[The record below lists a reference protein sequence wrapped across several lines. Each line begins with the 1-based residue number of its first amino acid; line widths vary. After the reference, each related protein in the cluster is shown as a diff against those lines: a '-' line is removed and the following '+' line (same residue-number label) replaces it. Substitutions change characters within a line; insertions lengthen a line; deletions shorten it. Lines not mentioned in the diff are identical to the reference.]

1 MMTFYAAAGSYQIRN
16 EDGKDMP
23 YIMRLGKLQP
33 VSIPEFSIWS
43 MLLWDVLTHDEL
55 RKKYFEKM
63 EEVKLDPSGFEKAL
77 EMLVKRKLI
86 IKGVGYTGADALY
99 NMLYDTYVIPLRGVQ
114 GTRRLLN
121 IAKLL
126 KQGKVNFFEAVYLL
140 QPDKGTEAEQRIM
153 KLVTAIHSIRSWT
166 GSRVTSAIVVIIHT
180 VSSRMPP
187 GGLRCSLPNG
197 KKILRK
203 GVMTMADEK
212 RYFSVKDMFEQ
223 AVTRAK
229 TDPRYEEYSKIC
241 ELDYDLLCSTCKY
254 DKLYRC
260 EFDVVGEVTYGSS
273 EGIYGDIFLYGN
285 WSKERDDPFKSR
297 ARVYVLKT
305 LKQDKESYLAVGMLV
320 NLICY
325 YANEFV
331 ATHLDRFD

>member
-86 IKGVGYTGADALY
+86 IKGVGYTGVDALY

-153 KLVTAIHSIRSWT
+153 KLVRPLLSFQSTLFRMWRT
-166 GSRVTSAIVVIIHT
+166 VV
-180 VSSRMPP
+180 RNE
-187 GGLRCSLPNG
+187 R
-197 KKILRK
+197 
-203 GVMTMADEK
+203 
-212 RYFSVKDMFEQ
+212 
-223 AVTRAK
+223 
-229 TDPRYEEYSKIC
+229 PR
-241 ELDYDLLCSTCKY
+241 
-254 DKLYRC
+254 
-260 EFDVVGEVTYGSS
+260 
-273 EGIYGDIFLYGN
+273 
-285 WSKERDDPFKSR
+285 R
-297 ARVYVLKT
+297 ARMDMPCLWSYPRPGHQCCEEHPQRRIASDRLTSVYGRAGCARTYT
-305 LKQDKESYLAVGMLV
+305 LGETM
-320 NLICY
+320 
-325 YANEFV
+325 
-331 ATHLDRFD
+331 

>member
-1 MMTFYAAAGSYQIRN
+1 
-16 EDGKDMP
+16 
-23 YIMRLGKLQP
+23 
-33 VSIPEFSIWS
+33 
-43 MLLWDVLTHDEL
+43 
-55 RKKYFEKM
+55 
-63 EEVKLDPSGFEKAL
+63 
-77 EMLVKRKLI
+77 
-86 IKGVGYTGADALY
+86 
-99 NMLYDTYVIPLRGVQ
+99 
-114 GTRRLLN
+114 
-121 IAKLL
+121 
-126 KQGKVNFFEAVYLL
+126 
-140 QPDKGTEAEQRIM
+140 
-153 KLVTAIHSIRSWT
+153 
-166 GSRVTSAIVVIIHT
+166 
-180 VSSRMPP
+180 
-187 GGLRCSLPNG
+187 
-197 KKILRK
+197 
-203 GVMTMADEK
+203 MADEK

-320 NLICY
+320 NLICVTCTPAQY
-325 YANEFV
+325 IEIEADFEFYKAAWEEELAIFYSAFISKNDIFPPPELASPSDDDEIDLV
-331 ATHLDRFD
+331 RLEKVRAMMSGIDRRTRSKALPGSMEDDDDE

>member
-1 MMTFYAAAGSYQIRN
+1 MGLLEFN
-16 EDGKDMP
+16 
-23 YIMRLGKLQP
+23 KLP
-33 VSIPEFSIWS
+33 IN
-43 MLLWDVLTHDEL
+43 T
-55 RKKYFEKM
+55 
-63 EEVKLDPSGFEKAL
+63 
-77 EMLVKRKLI
+77 LV
-86 IKGVGYTGADALY
+86 GADWKTFNAITKGREIDEAY
-99 NMLYDTYVIPLRGVQ
+99 KGKY
-114 GTRRLLN
+114 RL
-121 IAKLL
+121 
-126 KQGKVNFFEAVYLL
+126 
-140 QPDKGTEAEQRIM
+140 
-153 KLVTAIHSIRSWT
+153 
-166 GSRVTSAIVVIIHT
+166 
-180 VSSRMPP
+180 
-187 GGLRCSLPNG
+187 
-197 KKILRK
+197 
-203 GVMTMADEK
+203 
-212 RYFSVKDMFEQ
+212 KDMFEQ

>member
-153 KLVTAIHSIRSWT
+153 KLVSAAFTLDTYTHVTEQMKRGAAEKIDVFMNASVNVQVNVVHSPSAVVRGDYESDLANCLNPSNST
-166 GSRVTSAIVVIIHT
+166 DLDPTS
-180 VSSRMPP
+180 
-187 GGLRCSLPNG
+187 
-197 KKILRK
+197 
-203 GVMTMADEK
+203 
-212 RYFSVKDMFEQ
+212 Q
-223 AVTRAK
+223 
-229 TDPRYEEYSKIC
+229 
-241 ELDYDLLCSTCKY
+241 
-254 DKLYRC
+254 
-260 EFDVVGEVTYGSS
+260 
-273 EGIYGDIFLYGN
+273 
-285 WSKERDDPFKSR
+285 
-297 ARVYVLKT
+297 
-305 LKQDKESYLAVGMLV
+305 
-320 NLICY
+320 
-325 YANEFV
+325 
-331 ATHLDRFD
+331 

>member
-63 EEVKLDPSGFEKAL
+63 EEVKLDTSGFEKAL

-140 QPDKGTEAEQRIM
+140 QPDKGTEA
-153 KLVTAIHSIRSWT
+153 
-166 GSRVTSAIVVIIHT
+166 
-180 VSSRMPP
+180 
-187 GGLRCSLPNG
+187 
-197 KKILRK
+197 
-203 GVMTMADEK
+203 
-212 RYFSVKDMFEQ
+212 
-223 AVTRAK
+223 
-229 TDPRYEEYSKIC
+229 
-241 ELDYDLLCSTCKY
+241 
-254 DKLYRC
+254 
-260 EFDVVGEVTYGSS
+260 
-273 EGIYGDIFLYGN
+273 
-285 WSKERDDPFKSR
+285 
-297 ARVYVLKT
+297 
-305 LKQDKESYLAVGMLV
+305 
-320 NLICY
+320 
-325 YANEFV
+325 
-331 ATHLDRFD
+331 